1 MENFDYFD
9 ALKESLEQ
17 AVNYTKGDKSRC
29 LAFLR
34 EQLSRGRPEKM
45 HRLVLHNGCSI
56 CLNVITRWWSAW
68 WLAEIEL
75 LSTEYDIALTAI
87 SCTLKVTR

>member
-1 MENFDYFD
+1 
-9 ALKESLEQ
+9 
-17 AVNYTKGDKSRC
+17 
-29 LAFLR
+29 
-34 EQLSRGRPEKM
+34 M